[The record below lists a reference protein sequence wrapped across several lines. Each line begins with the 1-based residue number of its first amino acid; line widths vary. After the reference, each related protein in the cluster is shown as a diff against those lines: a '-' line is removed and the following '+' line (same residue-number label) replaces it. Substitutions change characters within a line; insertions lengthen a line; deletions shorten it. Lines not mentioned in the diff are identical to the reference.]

1 MNNNALLELFSLW
14 GRVALVTGASGG
26 IGGAVAQGLA
36 AAGAEVAL
44 SGRSAERLA
53 VLQQQI
59 RADGGDA
66 TIFPADLGAAEQ
78 VAPLADAV
86 GAHYGQIDI
95 LVNCA
100 GTNQRM
106 PIAAVT
112 PPVYDAIMDTNL
124 RSAYFLSRAALPFMR
139 KAGAGKIVNVGSL
152 TSAVGLADVSVYG
165 MSKSALAQLTKTQAI
180 EWAQHNIQANCLCP
194 GFIAT
199 DLTAPLWNDPA
210 RSRWML
216 DRIPSKR
223 AGRPADLIGMA
234 VFLASHASDYMT
246 GQTVFVD
253 GGFTAGSQ
261 W

>member
-26 IGGAVAQGLA
+26 IGSALAQGLA

-44 SGRSAERLA
+44 SGRSPERLA
-53 VLQQQI
+53 ALQQHI
-59 RADGGDA
+59 RDDGGDA
-66 TIFPADLGAAEQ
+66 TIFPADLGAPDQ
-78 VAPLADAV
+78 LAPLAAAV

-95 LVNCA
+95 LLNCA

-112 PPVYDAIMDTNL
+112 PAVYDTIMDTNL
-124 RSAYFLSRAALPFMR
+124 RSAYFLSQAALPLLI
-139 KAGAGKIVNVGSL
+139 KAGGGKIVNVGSL

-199 DLTAPLWNDPA
+199 ELTAPLWNDPA

-216 DRIPSKR
+216 DRIPGKR
-223 AGRPADLIGMA
+223 AGTPADLVGMA
-234 VFLASHASDYMT
+234 VFLASRASDYVT
-246 GQTVFVD
+246 GQTMFVD